1 MLLKKLRLL
10 SAGAL
15 ISFFLFAFSGV
26 SQEFRATVSGH
37 VLDSSGRAIPKAQVE
52 VVSLANNAIS
62 TAVTD
67 DSGSYTVPLL
77 QPGDYRL
84 TIKAAGFK
92 QYVNDRLTLTVGQIA
107 GVDATLELGAVTET
121 VEVTSQAELLETQ
134 TASGGGVVD
143 TLQVTELPLNA
154 RNPFMLGNMMSG
166 VTFTGASIWQRPF
179 DNGAIAQWI
188 VNGGWQ
194 SNNEFLLDGA
204 PNNAQMGSNNIA
216 YVPIVDAVQEFSI
229 QQNTYD
235 AQYGHTSG
243 GVMNTVLKS
252 GGSQFHGTG
261 WDFLRRTWLDANT
274 FQNNA
279 VGSPKTNHFLNQYG
293 GQVSGPVYIP
303 KLLKKDSKVKLFY
316 LGSFENY
323 HEGTPNPL
331 TLSYPEPDM
340 RTGDFSKLTDAN
352 GNLIKIYD
360 PMTAVYDASG
370 NTITPRQQFPGNIIP
385 ANRLNPV
392 ALAVTKYMPLPN
404 TTSVGAGYSFNDLR
418 IPNYFDTDQFY
429 NLILKF
435 DWNFG
440 DKDRVFVRHASND
453 RTETRSDN
461 GLVNQPGESGQ
472 LPFQRINDA
481 YVVDWVRTINPTLV
495 SNLRVSYNRFIE
507 KGLAAASLGF
517 NLSNLDLP
525 QSLISQLPEPVG
537 FGYWQF
543 NGYTN
548 MGRNP
553 QVGKN
558 ITDDYALNANITKV
572 WGNHSV
578 HTGVDLRWNQYA
590 IDDTGN
596 ILGFA
601 VDNSFTA
608 NDWQQPNGVSGNSY
622 ASFLLGYQN
631 ANNGTTPSSNY
642 PAYPFFKQWYIAPFI
657 QDDFKVSPKLT
668 LNLGLR
674 WDFNLPPYEIHNR
687 LNTGFNTNA
696 PSPISAL
703 ISPTNLAL
711 YPQLAN
717 LKGSMTFAGVNG
729 ATSEASG
736 IRWFNLQPRVG
747 FAYRITDKLVMRGGY
762 GRYFMN
768 PNNDYLQYNGFS
780 NNTPIVTSLDGGRT
794 PIQNAVSNPYP
805 NGINPPP
812 GASLGALS
820 YAGRGFNWFDPNFKI
835 PSSNQFSFGFQYQV
849 TKASFLE
856 LKYVGNYI
864 MNLQTSSTVAGSGT
878 WNDPGLAVRQS
889 CNALEGGN
897 ASYCNAQVPN
907 PFYGLA
913 PFAGTSLGVSPT
925 VNRYQML
932 RPYPQFTGMT
942 QLGRN
947 DGFVHYNSFQTTYNY
962 RFRGGLTLNANYTF
976 SKQLERWGFNDW
988 QKQIPQTGLYYQ
1000 DRPHV
1005 IKITPVYELPFG
1017 QGQRWGNSTNGFV
1030 RRLIGGWE
1038 VTSFFAYNS
1047 GIPANL
1053 PQNAIMLKNPAV
1065 TPNFHDYKVR
1075 GWSPCVLQ
1083 EFNDGTIA
1091 PLQNSINAGCG
1102 TDPSTYSWLTLPS
1115 YAPAVNSFRSGQ
1127 IRMSSAITMDAS
1139 LNKTTHI
1146 TERLSLQLRFEAFN
1160 VLNHFTDIYDTYN
1173 TNPFDANFGT
1183 YIPSNAWIGNT
1194 VYPRQLQLGAK
1205 INW

>member
-1 MLLKKLRLL
+1 MKSAACLSVFLL
-10 SAGAL
+10 
-15 ISFFLFAFSGV
+15 AFSGWA
-26 SQEFRATVSGH
+26 QEFRATISGH
-37 VLDSSGRAIPKAQVE
+37 VLDSSGRAIANAE
-52 VVSLANNAIS
+52 VRAVNLANNEVA
-62 TAVTD
+62 TAKTD
-67 DSGSYTVPLL
+67 DSGAYTVPQLP
-77 QPGDYRL
+77 PGDYHL
-84 TIKAAGFK
+84 TITSPGFK
-92 QYVNDRLTLTVGQIA
+92 QFVEDRLTLTVGQIA
-107 GVDATLELGAVTET
+107 GVDATLSLGQVTET
-121 VEVTSQAELLETQ
+121 VEVTGQPELLDTQ
-134 TASGGGVVD
+134 SASGGGVVN

-204 PNNAQMGSNNIA
+204 PNNAQLGNNNIA
-216 YVPIVDAVQEFSI
+216 YVPIVDAVQEFSV

-243 GVMNTVLKS
+243 GIMNTVLKS

-279 VGSPKTNHFLNQYG
+279 VGSPKTDHFLNQYG

-303 KLLKKDSKVKLFY
+303 KLLKKDSSIKLFY

-340 RTGDFSKLTDAN
+340 RMGDFSKLVDAN
-352 GNLIKIYD
+352 GNLVKIYD
-360 PMTAVYDASG
+360 PLSAKYDANG
-370 NTITPRQQFPGNIIP
+370 NEISPRQQFPGNIIP
-385 ANRLNPV
+385 KDRLNPV

-404 TTSVGAGYSFNDLR
+404 TTSIGAGYSFNDLR

-435 DWNFG
+435 DWIFG
-440 DKDRVFVRHASND
+440 EKDRVFVRHASND

-481 YVVDWVRTINPTLV
+481 YVIDWVRTINPTLV
-495 SNLRVSYNRFIE
+495 FNLRTSYNRFIE

-517 NLSNLDLP
+517 NLANLDLP
-525 QSLISQLPEPVG
+525 SSLISQLPGPAG

-543 NGYTN
+543 NGYNN

-558 ITDDYALNANITKV
+558 ITDDYSVNANVTKI

-578 HTGVDLRWNQYA
+578 HTGVDVRWNQYA

-596 ILGFA
+596 ILAFA
-601 VDNSFTA
+601 VDNSWTA
-608 NDWQQPNGVSGNSY
+608 NDWQNPNGVSGNSY

-631 ANNGTTPSSNY
+631 SNNGASTSSNY
-642 PAYPFFKQWYIAPFI
+642 PAYPFYKQWYIAPFF
-657 QDDFKVSPKLT
+657 QDDVKVSPKLT

-674 WDFNLPPYEIHNR
+674 WDYNLPPYEIHNR
-687 LNTGFNTNA
+687 LNGPLNTNI
-696 PSPISAL
+696 PSPVTSEL
-703 ISPTNLAL
+703 SPAMLAL

-729 ATSEASG
+729 QSSLASG
-736 IRWFNLQPRVG
+736 IRWNNIQPRVG
-747 FAYRITDKLVMRGGY
+747 VAYKLTDKLVLRGGY

-768 PNNDYLQYNGFS
+768 PNNDYLQSNGFA
-780 NNTPIVTSLDGGRT
+780 NNTPMVTSLDGGRN
-794 PIQNAVSNPYP
+794 PIPNLLSDPYP
-805 NGINPPP
+805 NGITPPP
-812 GASLGALS
+812 GASRGALS
-820 YAGRGFNWFDPNFKI
+820 YVGQGFSWFNPEFKV

-849 TKASFLE
+849 NPASFIE
-856 LKYVGNYI
+856 AKYVGNYI
-864 MNLQTSSTVAGSGT
+864 MNLQTSSTVAGNGT
-878 WNDPGLAVRQS
+878 FNDPPLAVRQQ
-889 CNALEGGN
+889 CDAFEGGN
-897 ASYCNAQVPN
+897 ANYCNAQVPN
-907 PFYGLA
+907 PFYQL
-913 PFAGTSLGVSPT
+913 PSFAGTTLGNSPT
-925 VNRYQML
+925 VSRYQML
-932 RPYPQFTGMT
+932 RPFPQFTSMT
-942 QLGRN
+942 ELGLN
-947 DGFVHYNSFQTTYNY
+947 TGFVHYNSFQTTYNY
-962 RFRGGLTLNANYTF
+962 RARGGLTLNANYTF
-976 SKQLERWGFNDW
+976 SKQVERWGFNDW
-988 QKQIPQTGLYYQ
+988 QRQIPQTGLYYQ

-1005 IKITPVYELPFG
+1005 IKVTPVYELPFG
-1017 QGQRWGNSTNGFV
+1017 QGQRWGGSSNGFV
-1030 RRLIGGWE
+1030 RRLISGWE
-1038 VTSFFAYNS
+1038 ATSFFAFNS
-1047 GIPANL
+1047 GVPANL
-1053 PQNAIMLKNPAV
+1053 PQNAVMLKNPYVKNIDYKA
-1065 TPNFHDYKVR
+1065 YKVR

-1083 EFNDGTIA
+1083 EFNDGTIK

-1102 TDPSTYSWLTLPS
+1102 TDPSTYSWMILPQ

-1127 IRMSSAITMDAS
+1127 LRMRNAITMDAS
-1139 LNKTTHI
+1139 LNKTTHV
-1146 TERLSLQLRFEAFN
+1146 TERLTLQFRLEAFN
-1160 VLNHFTDIYDTYN
+1160 VLNHFTDIYDTFN

-1194 VYPRQLQLGAK
+1194 VYPRQLQLGFK
-1205 INW
+1205 GNW

>member
-1 MLLKKLRLL
+1 MLLKRFRFPGACALACLFLL
-10 SAGAL
+10 
-15 ISFFLFAFSGV
+15 AFSGV

-37 VLDSSGRAIPKAQVE
+37 VLDSSGKAIPKAQVE
-52 VVSLANNAIS
+52 VVSLANNAVS

-84 TIKAAGFK
+84 TIKASGFK

-107 GVDATLELGAVTET
+107 GVDATLQIGTVTET
-121 VEVTSQAELLETQ
+121 IEVTGQPEMLETQ
-134 TASGGGVVD
+134 SASGGGVVD

-252 GGSQFHGTG
+252 GGSQFHGVG
-261 WDFLRRTWLDANT
+261 WDFLRRKWLDANT

-279 VGSPKTNHFLNQYG
+279 IGSPKTDHFLNQYG

-303 KLLKKDSKVKLFY
+303 KLLKKDSPVKLFY

-340 RTGDFSKLTDAN
+340 RGGDFSKLTDAN

-360 PMTAVYDASG
+360 PTTAVYDASG
-370 NTITPRQQFPGNIIP
+370 NTVTPRQQFPGNIIP
-385 ANRLNPV
+385 ASRLNPV

-418 IPNYFDTDQFY
+418 IPGYFDTDQFY

-440 DKDRVFVRHASND
+440 EKNRVFIRHASND
-453 RTETRSDN
+453 RTENRANN
-461 GLVNQPGESGQ
+461 GIIGPGEDGQ
-472 LPFQRINDA
+472 QPFQRINDA
-481 YVVDWVRTINPTLV
+481 YVVDWVKIVDPSLV
-495 SNLRVSYNRFIE
+495 FNVRASYNRFIE
-507 KGLAAASLGF
+507 KGLGADNIGF
-517 NLSNLDLP
+517 NLGNLALP
-525 QSLISQLPEPVG
+525 QPLINQLPQPAG
-537 FGYWQF
+537 FGVWQM
-543 NGYTN
+543 NGYQTL
-548 MGRNP
+548 GRSV
-553 QVGKN
+553 QKN
-558 ITDDYALNANITKV
+558 VTDNYSLNVNLTKV
-572 WGNHSV
+572 RGNHSF
-578 HTGVDLRWNQYA
+578 HTGVDVRWDQYA

-596 ILGFA
+596 ILQFA
-601 VDNSFTA
+601 VDNSWTA

-631 ANNGTTPSSNY
+631 ANNSNTPSSNY
-642 PAYPFFKQWYIAPFI
+642 PAYPFFKQWYIAPFF
-657 QDDFKVSPKLT
+657 QDDFKVTPRLT

-674 WDFNLPPYEIHNR
+674 WDYNLPPYEIHNR

-696 PSPISAL
+696 PSLVSSL
-703 ISPTNLAL
+703 ISPANLAL

-729 ATSEASG
+729 ATKEASG
-736 IRWFNLQPRVG
+736 IRWNNIQPRFG
-747 FAYRITDKLVMRGGY
+747 FAYRLTDKLVMRGGY

-780 NNTPIVTSLDGGRT
+780 NNTPMVTSLDGGRT
-794 PIQNAVSNPYP
+794 PIQNLISNPYP
-805 NGINPPP
+805 GGISSPP
-812 GASLGALS
+812 GASLGSLS
-820 YAGRGFNWFDPNFKI
+820 YVGQGFSWFDPTFKL
-835 PSSNQFSFGFQYQV
+835 PSSNQFSYGFQYQV
-849 TKASFLE
+849 SKASFLE

-878 WNDPGLAVRQS
+878 WNDPNLANRQT
-889 CNALEGGN
+889 CNILEGGS

-1017 QGQRWGNSTNGFV
+1017 QGQRWGNSSNGFI
-1030 RRLIGGWE
+1030 RRLTSGWQ
-1038 VTSFFAYNS
+1038 VTSFFAFNS

-1065 TPNFHDYKVR
+1065 TPNFGDYKVR

-1083 EFNDGTIA
+1083 ELNNGTIQ

-1102 TDPSTYSWLTLPS
+1102 TDPSTYSWLILPS

-1139 LNKTTHI
+1139 ISKTTHI
-1146 TERLSLQLRFEAFN
+1146 TERLSAQFRLEAFN
-1160 VLNHFTDIYDTYN
+1160 VLNHFTDIYDTFN
-1173 TNPFDANFGT
+1173 TNPTDANFGT
-1183 YIPSNAWIGNT
+1183 YIPGNAWIGNT
-1194 VYPRQLQLGAK
+1194 VYPRQLQFGIKA
-1205 INW
+1205 NW

>member
-1 MLLKKLRLL
+1 MSGIITGSKEGAKLLGKLKSISTLVL
-10 SAGAL
+10 SFALFGATGL
-15 ISFFLFAFSGV
+15 A
-26 SQEFRATVSGH
+26 QEFRATVSGH
-37 VLDSSGRAIPKAQVE
+37 VLDSSGKSIPNAQIQAVD
-52 VVSLANNAIS
+52 LANNEVAS
-62 TAVTD
+62 ATSD
-67 DSGSYTVPLL
+67 ESGAYTIPLL
-77 QPGDYRL
+77 KPDDYRL
-84 TIKAAGFK
+84 TITAAGFK
-92 QYVNDRLTLTVGQIA
+92 QYVQPRLTLTVGQIA
-107 GVDATLELGAVTET
+107 GVDATLEIGQVSEQ
-121 VEVTSQAELLETQ
+121 VEVTATPELLDTQ
-134 TASGGGVVD
+134 SASGGGVVNS
-143 TLQVTELPLNA
+143 LQVTELPLNA

-179 DNGAIAQWI
+179 DNGAIAAWV
-188 VNGGWQ
+188 VNGGWN

-204 PNNAQMGSNNIA
+204 PNNAQMGNNNIA
-216 YVPIVDAVQEFSI
+216 YVPIVDAVQEFSV

-243 GVMNTVLKS
+243 GIFNTVLKS
-252 GGSQFHGTG
+252 GGSQFHGVG
-261 WDFLRRTWLDANT
+261 WDFIRRTWLDANT

-279 VGSPKTNHFLNQYG
+279 VGSPKTDHFLNQYG

-303 KLLKKDSKVKLFY
+303 KLLKKDSSVKLFY

-360 PMTAVYDASG
+360 PLTAKYDANG
-370 NTITPRQQFPGNIIP
+370 NEISPRQQFPGNIIP
-385 ANRLNPV
+385 QNRISPV

-418 IPNYFDTDQFY
+418 IPGYSDTDQFY

-435 DWNFG
+435 DWLFG

-481 YVVDWVRTINPTLV
+481 YVVDWVRTINPTTV
-495 SNLRVSYNRFIE
+495 FDLRASYNRFIE

-517 NLSNLDLP
+517 NLANLDLP
-525 QSLISQLPEPVG
+525 QSLISQLPGPAG

-543 NGYTN
+543 NGYAN

-558 ITDDYALNANITKV
+558 VTDDYALNANITKI
-572 WGNHSV
+572 WGSHSV

-590 IDDTGN
+590 NDDTGN
-596 ILGFA
+596 ILAFA
-601 VDNSFTA
+601 VDNSFTS

-631 ANNGTTPSSNY
+631 ANNNNNTSSNY
-642 PAYPFFKQWYIAPFI
+642 PAYPFYKQWYIAPFF
-657 QDDFKVSPKLT
+657 QDDWKVNSKLT

-674 WDFNLPPYEIHNR
+674 WDYNLPPYEIHNR
-687 LNTGFNTNA
+687 LNGGLNTNT
-696 PSPISAL
+696 PSPVASL
-703 ISPTNLAL
+703 ISPANLAL

-729 ATSEASG
+729 TSSLASG
-736 IRWFNLQPRVG
+736 IRWNNIQPRIG
-747 FAYRITDKLVMRGGY
+747 FAYKITDKLVMRGGY
-762 GRYFMN
+762 GRYFLN
-768 PNNDYLQYNGFS
+768 PTNDYLQSNSFS
-780 NNTPIVTSLDGGRT
+780 NNTPLVNSLDGGRT
-794 PIQNAVSNPYP
+794 PISNVIANPYP

-812 GASLGALS
+812 GASRGALS
-820 YAGRGFNWFDPNFKI
+820 YLGQSFGFFDPNFKV

-849 TKASFLE
+849 SKASFLE

-864 MNLQTSSTVAGSGT
+864 MNLETNAGQF
-878 WNDPGLAVRQS
+878 NDISLADRQK
-889 CNALEGGN
+889 CNVLEGGN
-897 ASYCNAQVPN
+897 PDYCNAQVPN

-913 PFAGTSLGVSPT
+913 PFAGTSLGTSPT

-932 RPYPQFTGMT
+932 RPFPQFGALT
-942 QLGRN
+942 QYGRN
-947 DGFVHYNSFQTTYNY
+947 DGFVHYNSFQATYNY
-962 RFRGGLTLNANYTF
+962 RFRGGLTLNANYTL
-976 SKQLERWGFNDW
+976 SKQVESWGFNDW
-988 QKQIPQTGLYYQ
+988 QRGILQSGLYTQ
-1000 DRPHV
+1000 DRTHV

-1030 RRLIGGWE
+1030 SRLISGWQ
-1038 VTSFFAYNS
+1038 VTSFFAFNS

-1053 PQNAIMLKNPAV
+1053 PQNAIELHNPAV
-1065 TPNFHDYKVR
+1065 KQDFSAYKVR

-1102 TDPSTYSWLTLPS
+1102 TDQSKYDWLTLPS
-1115 YAPAVNSFRSGQ
+1115 YAPNVNPYRSGQ

-1139 LNKTTHI
+1139 LSKTTHI
-1146 TERLSLQLRFEAFN
+1146 TERLTAQFRLEAFN
-1160 VLNHFTDIYDTYN
+1160 VLNHFTDIYDTFN

-1194 VYPRQLQLGAK
+1194 VSTLR
-1205 INW
+1205 